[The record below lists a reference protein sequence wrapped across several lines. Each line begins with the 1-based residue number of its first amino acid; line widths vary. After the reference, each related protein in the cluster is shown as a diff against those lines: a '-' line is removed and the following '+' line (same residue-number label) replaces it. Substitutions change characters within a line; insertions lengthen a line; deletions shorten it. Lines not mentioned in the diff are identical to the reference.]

1 MRLALS
7 NVRHGK
13 KYFSRFSTA
22 SVFDKDIYRPSCF
35 CSILHRKQSGLLAV
49 KQGIYFGTFTEMVHA
64 DDTALHARSADKLP
78 NVLHFSSCLPLPFA
92 CKSHGQ
98 RPASK
103 NLGADMT
110 SLGTGTMSNEF
121 IYIGSTS

>member
-22 SVFDKDIYRPSCF
+22 SVFDKDIQTFLLLFYSA
-35 CSILHRKQSGLLAV
+35 SQQTGLSAV

-92 CKSHGQ
+92 CKCHGQ
-98 RPASK
+98 RLASK
-103 NLGADMT
+103 ISAPT
-110 SLGTGTMSNEF
+110 
-121 IYIGSTS
+121 